1 LYSQL
6 ALMACVAL
14 PPADLAQVGVKN
26 TFIDVAD
33 FAPPETTELRRAQ
46 TCPEKPKRVASG
58 LDLPMLTEEEEVS
71 SPQSQVVTPKIPG
84 LTARTLSTSNFV
96 DNNDGTPDAT
106 PVHSPEPWGECRFSE
121 RTPGKGP
128 TSPRFA
134 ATPDQTPLVAPM
146 ETQLAC
152 RQLLASFEKHFGG
165 PMVLDQPMQVQAQ
178 ASTSPPS
185 SMPSSP
191 EPMMQQQ
198 PLQQQPM
205 QMQPMQ
211 MQPMQ
216 MQQQQPMQQ
225 VVPMQ
230 QMMMMPVVKLQV
242 SGQQNN
248 SPQYPDSFQ
257 NANQMQNVPLHQ
269 MGYPT
274 YPPMSTSAPNRTPP
288 VPGEQQE
295 FDAERAKWKQ
305 MWEAEEN
312 KARWAEWEDDYA
324 HRRPRRRR
332 TRRVEPVAPE
342 SGCKVFVGGL
352 GPQTTSLTLRAYFA
366 QYGRV
371 LDAAVLADSETKRS
385 RGFGFV
391 DFAGEIPAAVLEQEH
406 VIEQRRC
413 GVRKYEYTPQGTA

>member
-1 LYSQL
+1 
-6 ALMACVAL
+6 M
-14 PPADLAQVGVKN
+14 PADLAQVGVKN
-26 TFIDVAD
+26 TFIDVAE

-46 TCPEKPKRVASG
+46 TCPEKPKRVPSG
-58 LDLPMLTEEEEVS
+58 IDLPMLAEEEEL

-84 LTARTLSTSNFV
+84 LTTRSLSTSNFV
-96 DNNDGTPDAT
+96 EDNDGTPDAT

-121 RTPGKGP
+121 RTQKGP

-165 PMVLDQPMQVQAQ
+165 PMVLDQPMQMQPAN
-178 ASTSPPS
+178 TSPPS

-205 QMQPMQ
+205 QMQTVQ

-216 MQQQQPMQQ
+216 MQQPMQQQQQPM
-225 VVPMQ
+225 
-230 QMMMMPVVKLQV
+230 MMMMPVVKLQGL
-242 SGQQNN
+242 GQQNN

-274 YPPMSTSAPNRTPP
+274 YPPMNGSAPNRTPP
-288 VPGEQQE
+288 VPGEHQE
-295 FDAERAKWKQ
+295 LDVERAKWKQ
-305 MWEAEEN
+305 MWEAEES

-352 GPQTTSLTLRAYFA
+352 GPMTTSLTLRAYFA

-413 GVRKYEYTPQGTA
+413 GVRKYEYTPQGMA

>member
-1 LYSQL
+1 
-6 ALMACVAL
+6 M
-14 PPADLAQVGVKN
+14 
-26 TFIDVAD
+26 
-33 FAPPETTELRRAQ
+33 
-46 TCPEKPKRVASG
+46 
-58 LDLPMLTEEEEVS
+58 
-71 SPQSQVVTPKIPG
+71 
-84 LTARTLSTSNFV
+84 
-96 DNNDGTPDAT
+96 
-106 PVHSPEPWGECRFSE
+106 
-121 RTPGKGP
+121 
-128 TSPRFA
+128 SPRFA

-205 QMQPMQ
+205 QMQP
-211 MQPMQ
+211 
-216 MQQQQPMQQ
+216 
-225 VVPMQ
+225 VPMQ

-274 YPPMSTSAPNRTPP
+274 YPPMSASAPNRTPP

-324 HRRPRRRR
+324 HRRPRR
-332 TRRVEPVAPE
+332 VEPVAPE

-352 GPQTTSLTLRAYFA
+352 GPQTTS
-366 QYGRV
+366 
-371 LDAAVLADSETKRS
+371 
-385 RGFGFV
+385 
-391 DFAGEIPAAVLEQEH
+391 P
-406 VIEQRRC
+406 
-413 GVRKYEYTPQGTA
+413 